1 MTIEMKVNMNCLCCS
16 FYDKND
22 PINAWGTCEPQD
34 EDFHA
39 THECNFNSEEISEL
53 ESLTGHKR

>member
-1 MTIEMKVNMNCLCCS
+1 MTIEMEVNMICLCCS

-22 PINAWGTCEPQD
+22 AINAWGTCEPQD

-39 THECNFNSEEISEL
+39 THECNLNTEDIREL